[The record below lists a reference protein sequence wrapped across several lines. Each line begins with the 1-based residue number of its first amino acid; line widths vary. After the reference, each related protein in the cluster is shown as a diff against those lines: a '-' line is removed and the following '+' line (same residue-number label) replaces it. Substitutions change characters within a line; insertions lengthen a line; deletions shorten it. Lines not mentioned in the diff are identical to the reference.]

1 MVRSCLPEYATIGR
15 RIEVTDDLNSILV
28 ECAKLRGCYPLMHR
42 TLSELDWFCKAI
54 IHGWTQYDQYQM
66 DEMLTEYP
74 DAWSMWSYARDEKE
88 SIKNRWNAA
97 YEYGDNELIHLAR
110 AFLDYCRTTYMGEA

>member
-1 MVRSCLPEYATIGR
+1 MQAARVGR
-15 RIEVTDDLNSILV
+15 EKMTDDLNSILV

-42 TLSELDWFCKAI
+42 TLSEFDWFCKAV

-74 DAWSMWSYARDEKE
+74 
-88 SIKNRWNAA
+88 
-97 YEYGDNELIHLAR
+97 YEWGDDELIHLAR
-110 AFLDYCRTTYMGEA
+110 AFLDYCRTTYTGDFK